1 MKQIESYVDEV
12 YHDVGGNKKEIEELK
27 AEMKNHLIEAVHE
40 LKLEGISE
48 QEAIAIAIERF
59 GGKQEIRSIVGQL
72 FKAQKVFAK
81 WVLYLAIAV
90 LIFTVTAFGFIWSIE
105 EKNAQ
110 ENSII
115 ATQISDVLG
124 DSNTITEEMEIKINS
139 LIKGSDHVSKVEI
152 YNVSNM
158 ANNNIVF
165 DYVRDAKPEH
175 RYEQKVWN
183 PEWLQ
188 ADFFPYGNGDKRW
201 YVEMETRHISD
212 WMGIILY
219 PGIAIYLTLFTI
231 WATVNAFHHRRLN
244 IGWILAFA
252 VFNVLGYLIYYI
264 SGKRQSV
271 NKLNFKET
279 ANNVL

>member
-27 AEMKNHLIEAVHE
+27 AEMKNHLIEAAHE
-40 LKLEGISE
+40 FKAKGMSD

-90 LIFTVTAFGFIWSIE
+90 LLFTVTAFGFVWSIE
-105 EKNAQ
+105 EKNSH

-124 DSNTITEEMEIKINS
+124 DSNTVTEEMKIKINS
-139 LIKGSDHVSKVEI
+139 LIKDSDQVSKVEI
-152 YNVSNM
+152 YNVSNV
-158 ANNNIVF
+158 ANNNMVF
-165 DYVRDAKPEH
+165 DYVRDANPDY

-183 PEWLQ
+183 PKWLQ

-201 YVEMETRHISD
+201 YVEMETRHIGD
-212 WMGIILY
+212 LMAIILY
-219 PGIAIYLTLFTI
+219 PGIAIYLTLFTV
-231 WATVNAFHHRRLN
+231 WATVNAFHHKRLN
-244 IGWILAFA
+244 IGWILVFA
-252 VFNVLGYLIYYI
+252 LFNVFGYLIYYI
-264 SGKRQSV
+264 SGKRESV

-279 ANNVL
+279 TNNVL